1 MLKITSVYSNWVE
14 AEGLKNLIELECW
27 TMRMILD
34 MMPCSPT
41 VAAIIDASHEAPQLH
56 FSIWS
61 CTSEDRRVTEI
72 VFLIVKSQH

>member
-1 MLKITSVYSNWVE
+1 
-14 AEGLKNLIELECW
+14 
-27 TMRMILD
+27 MRMILD